1 MKRLLIIIWILI
13 ETGPFVSG
21 CGPVTVPDK
30 GTFSL
35 AGIPLRWEAVTDK

>member
-1 MKRLLIIIWILI
+1 MKRLLIVIWIPI

-21 CGPVTVPDK
+21 RGPVTLPDK

-35 AGIPLRWEAVTDK
+35 AGIPLRREAVTDE